1 MDKVTLVYLKVKNL
15 VGQEAGQGSGGGCLG
30 LAAVVLC
37 FAIATLLLI
46 GGGGSEEFMDLWEAT
61 SFK

>member
-1 MDKVTLVYLKVKNL
+1 MDKVTLVYLKIKSL
-15 VGQEAGQGSGGGCLG
+15 VEGEVGEGSGCLG
-30 LAAVVLC
+30 LAAMILC
-37 FAIATLLLI
+37 FAVVTLLLI

>member
-15 VGQEAGQGSGGGCLG
+15 VGQESGEGSGCLG
-30 LAAVVLC
+30 LAVVILC
-37 FAIATLLLI
+37 FAVATLLLI
-46 GGGGSEEFMDLWEAT
+46 GGGSSEEFMDLWEAT